1 MLLITGWLG
10 KYEGEGTT
18 LSSVLILSAN
28 AGY

>member
-10 KYEGEGTT
+10 KYEEERTT